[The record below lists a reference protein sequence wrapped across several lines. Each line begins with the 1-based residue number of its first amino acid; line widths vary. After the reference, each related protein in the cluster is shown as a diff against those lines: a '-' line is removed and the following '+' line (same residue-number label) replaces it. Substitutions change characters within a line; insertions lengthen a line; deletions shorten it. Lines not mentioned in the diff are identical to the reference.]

1 MIVDVESEVGGD
13 FVDSIIILEWL
24 VDSVVVDAVALM
36 ILLPLLML
44 LLLIRS

>member
-1 MIVDVESEVGGD
+1 MVDIESDVGGD
-13 FVDSIIILEWL
+13 FEDSIILEWL
-24 VDSVVVDAVALM
+24 VDDCVVDAVVLM

>member
-1 MIVDVESEVGGD
+1 MIVDVESDVGGD
-13 FVDSIIILEWL
+13 FVDSIILEWL
-24 VDSVVVDAVALM
+24 VDIVVVDAVALM